1 MKKKIRIIREEAEE
15 TFQLTVSDLK
25 RIINEELGRLDEQ
38 ANNPNAVK
46 AVQAALNMLGYPQV
60 HIGRPLAVDGDYGR
74 RTEDMVEDFQAAAG
88 LQDDGAVGPATAA
101 ELQRELQKMVSSAA
115 IGDPET
121 GDVDDDSMRIPG
133 DKSTGRKPVQR
144 IKSPEEF
151 VGSQEVV
158 DKIEAAAND
167 KSRFKDPVM
176 AAATLK
182 KFADQGDREL
192 LSALRDLAE
201 RGGKR
206 VQQRSMQIAR
216 DLTDIL
222 AKTRP
227 ENREKQKQSFLNQLK
242 SDASVMAQ
250 RLQIPSFRPRTK
262 ALDIPGPVAES
273 INEQLEPS
281 GDSEYTLDVVNTLLD
296 MIQDEKMVLR
306 RRRRRVS
313 EQTTAPGDTD
323 PGDEETS
330 KLPPGL
336 KLIEP
341 HVKLSSASRLSLTR
355 KETPQWTREEGMVF
369 ISQDKSSHGEHQFAQ
384 DPYTYD
390 SDGDDYIVISGPRPG
405 AIGKKIRKD
414 ATSPRMKRAHALLDK
429 RLGKEVAIGKPDP
442 GEPETKDAKD
452 AEGAEEIT
460 KKDEKQ
466 IKDVA
471 TATYG
476 AIKKAVDEVR
486 PIAEEID
493 SAIEGITTDADLYII
508 WRQVKKSIT
517 RDDDSLFKT
526 RLLNGLYAAD
536 YAGLASWAMPVAIG
550 AAAALIAAATVA
562 SGGALLPALGG
573 VLAGLGSGAGIS
585 MAAVGA
591 GLTTLSGAAAAT
603 SAASFSAAGAILFR
617 DYLSDKL
624 EDDPETAK
632 ALAAIGDLSLPDEAY
647 GEVDFTTGKPAELAM
662 EAVRDVMTGIARGE
676 ITNKQDALN
685 KLEAPLKAEEV
696 LDIVEKG

>member
-46 AVQAALNMLGYPQV
+46 AVQAALNMLGYPQI

-250 RLQIPSFRPRTK
+250 RLQIPSFRPR
-262 ALDIPGPVAES
+262 S
-273 INEQLEPS
+273 
-281 GDSEYTLDVVNTLLD
+281 
-296 MIQDEKMVLR
+296 
-306 RRRRRVS
+306 
-313 EQTTAPGDTD
+313 
-323 PGDEETS
+323 
-330 KLPPGL
+330 
-336 KLIEP
+336 
-341 HVKLSSASRLSLTR
+341 
-355 KETPQWTREEGMVF
+355 
-369 ISQDKSSHGEHQFAQ
+369 
-384 DPYTYD
+384 
-390 SDGDDYIVISGPRPG
+390 
-405 AIGKKIRKD
+405 
-414 ATSPRMKRAHALLDK
+414 
-429 RLGKEVAIGKPDP
+429 
-442 GEPETKDAKD
+442 
-452 AEGAEEIT
+452 
-460 KKDEKQ
+460 
-466 IKDVA
+466 
-471 TATYG
+471 
-476 AIKKAVDEVR
+476 
-486 PIAEEID
+486 
-493 SAIEGITTDADLYII
+493 
-508 WRQVKKSIT
+508 
-517 RDDDSLFKT
+517 
-526 RLLNGLYAAD
+526 
-536 YAGLASWAMPVAIG
+536 
-550 AAAALIAAATVA
+550 
-562 SGGALLPALGG
+562 
-573 VLAGLGSGAGIS
+573 
-585 MAAVGA
+585 
-591 GLTTLSGAAAAT
+591 
-603 SAASFSAAGAILFR
+603 
-617 DYLSDKL
+617 
-624 EDDPETAK
+624 
-632 ALAAIGDLSLPDEAY
+632 
-647 GEVDFTTGKPAELAM
+647 
-662 EAVRDVMTGIARGE
+662 
-676 ITNKQDALN
+676 
-685 KLEAPLKAEEV
+685 
-696 LDIVEKG
+696 

>member
-38 ANNPNAVK
+38 ANNPSAVK

-101 ELQRELQKMVSSAA
+101 ELQRELQKMVSSDA

-121 GDVDDDSMRIPG
+121 GDVDDDSTRIPG

-313 EQTTAPGDTD
+313 EQTLNEVDNTPNVPGFTKV
-323 PGDEETS
+323 PVHKKASAATRS
-330 KLPPGL
+330 KLPSVNDEEIVYVKADDAGVPVGGFDN
-336 KLIEP
+336 P
-341 HVKLSSASRLSLTR
+341 HGSL
-355 KETPQWTREEGMVF
+355 
-369 ISQDKSSHGEHQFAQ
+369 QFPD

-390 SDGDDYIVISGPRPG
+390 EVGEDYVVVSGPRSG

-414 ATSPRMKRAHALLDK
+414 ATSPRMKKAHALLDK
-429 RLGKEVAIGKPDP
+429 RMGKAPEVAIGKPDP
-442 GEPETKDAKD
+442 GEPEEKDAKD

-662 EAVRDVMTGIARGE
+662 EAVRDVMTGIARGT
-676 ITNKQDALN
+676 ITDKQTALN
-685 KLEAPLKAEEV
+685 MLEAPLKAEEV